1 MTVQLQDIRDR
12 ALRVIAYGSAKV
24 MQEFLAE
31 IDPNGYYP
39 KAEKH
44 NDLWI
49 HIARVMCA
57 REQGQEEPLPFA
69 ECVTCSDLDM
79 CQNLGFSESVEE
91 CELYPEEETCPHD
104 EVKHILAT
112 ISKTGCVECV
122 ACGEKLDWY
131 EWAHIHSKKEAEAPL

>member
-57 REQGQEEPLPFA
+57 KEQKDKPLEQGESPLPWKVYN
-69 ECVTCSDLDM
+69 EDVDLEPGDYVIWHSLERTWLA
-79 CQNLGFSESVEE
+79 CDFDSWGFDGFPEGEISHYLEITPPPGT
-91 CELYPEEETCPHD
+91 LYPGEPPCKATEE
-104 EVKHILAT
+104 A
-112 ISKTGCVECV
+112 
-122 ACGEKLDWY
+122 
-131 EWAHIHSKKEAEAPL
+131 